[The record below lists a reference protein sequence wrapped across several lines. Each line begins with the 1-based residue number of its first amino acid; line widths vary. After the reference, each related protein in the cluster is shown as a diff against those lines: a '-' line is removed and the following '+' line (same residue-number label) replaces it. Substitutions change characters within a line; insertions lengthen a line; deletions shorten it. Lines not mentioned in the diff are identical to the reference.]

1 MQMESVMHG
10 GEKAAAATSIFR
22 RWRQKLKA
30 FPKELFGKA
39 VEVAEQ
45 TRALAKDDPRRV
57 IHSFK
62 VGLSLTLVSLLY
74 YLHPFYKSFGVSTMW
89 AVVTVVVVFEFSV
102 GATLGKGVNRGL
114 ATLVACGLGI
124 GAHYLANQSGK
135 ICEPLLLGL
144 FVFLQAVTSTF
155 VRFFPT
161 VKARYDYGLVIFIL
175 TFCLISI
182 SGFRKE
188 EIVDLAHKRFSAIA
202 IGASICVIV
211 SICVFPVWAGEDLH
225 NLVADNLELLGF
237 FLKGFGAE
245 YFKDEEDGNSEAKS
259 PSFPAAAA
267 GYTTVLNSKTIEETL
282 ANFARWEPGHGRFKF
297 QHPWKQYLKIG
308 TLTRQC
314 ASRVESLNGY
324 LSSQLQMP
332 KEMIRTIRGAC
343 TKMSMESGE
352 ALQELASCMR
362 NMSHPTAAATKHLTN
377 SKTAA
382 KSLKLLLINY
392 SPCSF
397 SEDGGGGGVDLLQVI
412 PAAAVATILAEIVAC
427 VETIGE
433 AVTELALLAQF
444 KVVDGGSGSGE
455 VVISLEEKTSKV
467 SDSIDVII
475 ASEPSDSRTGQTP

>member
-10 GEKAAAATSIFR
+10 GEKAAAATGIFR

-45 TRALAKDDPRRV
+45 TRALAKDDPRRA

-144 FVFLQAVTSTF
+144 FVFLQ
-155 VRFFPT
+155 

-182 SGFRKE
+182 SGFRNE
-188 EIVDLAHKRFSAIA
+188 EIVNLAHKRFSAIA

-259 PSFPAAAA
+259 LLAAAA

-332 KEMIRTIRGAC
+332 KEIIRTIRGAC

-362 NMSHPTAAATKHLTN
+362 NMSHPAAAATKHLTN

-392 SPCSF
+392 SPACSF

-412 PAAAVATILAEIVAC
+412 PAAAVAAILAEIVAC

-444 KVVDGGSGSGE
+444 KVVDGRSGGGE

-475 ASEPSDSRTGQTP
+475 ASEPSDSRTGQTH

>member
-1 MQMESVMHG
+1 MQMESSMHG
-10 GEKAAAATSIFR
+10 GENPSAATGIFG
-22 RWRQKLKA
+22 RWRRKLKA
-30 FPKELFGKA
+30 FPKDLFGKA
-39 VEVAEQ
+39 VEFARQ

-182 SGFRKE
+182 SGFRNE
-188 EIVDLAHKRFSAIA
+188 EIIDLAHKRFSAIA
-202 IGASICVIV
+202 IGASICFIV

-225 NLVADNLELLGF
+225 NLVADNLEILGF

-245 YFKDEEDGNSEAKS
+245 YFKDEEDGSSEAKS
-259 PSFPAAAA
+259 LLAGA

-314 ASRVESLNGY
+314 ASRVEALNGY

-332 KEMIRTIRGAC
+332 KEIIRIIRGAC
-343 TKMSMESGE
+343 TKMSMESGK
-352 ALQELASCMR
+352 ALQELASSMR
-362 NMSHPTAAATKHLTN
+362 NMSHPSAAATKHLATAT
-377 SKTAA
+377 TAA

-392 SPCSF
+392 SPACSF
-397 SEDGGGGGVDLLQVI
+397 SEDGGGGVVDLLQVI
-412 PAAAVATILAEIVAC
+412 PAATVATILAEIVAC

-444 KVVDGGSGSGE
+444 KVVDGGSGGGE
-455 VVISLEEKTSKV
+455 VIISLEEKTLKV
-467 SDSIDVII
+467 SNSIDVII
-475 ASEPSDSRTGQTP
+475 ASEPSDGRTGQTP